1 MIPIRVSISPR
12 KTPYTNYVLIA
23 ANIIIFLL
31 SYHPTPQRYGA
42 QSFTEP
48 LRAWAQAFELTPAQ
62 PQMWQFVTYSF
73 LHGNWGH
80 IIFNMY
86 FLYMFGNNVNDKL
99 GHTGYTCFYLAGAVF
114 SGIGHAMLSSTPVL
128 GASGAV
134 AAVTGAYLVLFP
146 KTLITIVYY
155 MIIYFGTMELPA
167 IYFIGLKMIVI
178 DYFVARST
186 QGVAYNA
193 HLFGY
198 AYGITATI
206 LLLAMGLIPQHYADL
221 LAMIKQTNRRRKYRD
236 VVSGGYDPF
245 KGRLQKKNV
254 KGKDVKTEVEKE
266 KDDKASKLRAE
277 TISFINQRNLSS
289 AARVYMELTKKDRSQ
304 ILPERYQLDIA
315 NQLMAMNQWECSAQA
330 YENFL
335 ANYKNYQYLEQV
347 ELMLG
352 ILYSRYLR
360 RKDDA
365 IEHLTSASTRLTDP
379 GQIKMCEE
387 ELAKLEK

>member
-23 ANIIIFLL
+23 VNIIIFIL
-31 SYHPTPQRYGA
+31 SYHPTHQRYGA
-42 QSFTEP
+42 QSFIEP
-48 LRAWAQAFELTPAQ
+48 LRVWAQAFELTPAQ
-62 PQMWQFVTYSF
+62 PQIWQFVTYSF
-73 LHGNWGH
+73 LHANWMH

-86 FLYMFGNNVNDKL
+86 FLYLFGNNVNDKL
-99 GHTGYTCFYLAGAVF
+99 GHTGYTCFYLAGAVL
-114 SGIGHAMLSSTPVL
+114 SGIGHVMLSELPVL

-146 KTLITIVYY
+146 KTLITIVYWFFFIGR
-155 MIIYFGTMELPA
+155 MDLPA

-178 DYFVARST
+178 DNIVNKST
-186 QGVAYNA
+186 PLVAYNA
-193 HLFGY
+193 HLSGY
-198 AYGITATI
+198 AFGIIATM
-206 LLLAMGLIPQHYADL
+206 LLLATGLIPQHYADL
-221 LAMIKQTNRRRKYRD
+221 LAMMKQGNRRRKYRD

-245 KGRLQKKNV
+245 KGRLHKKNV
-254 KGKDVKTEVEKE
+254 KSKDVRTEAEKE
-266 KDDKASKLRAE
+266 KDDKAFKLRAE
-277 TISFINQRNLSS
+277 AIGLINQRNLSA
-289 AARVYMELTKKDRSQ
+289 AARAYMELTKEDRSQ
-304 ILPERYQLDIA
+304 ILPERHQLDIA

-365 IEHLTSASTRLTDP
+365 VKHLTSASTRLTDP

>member
-23 ANIIIFLL
+23 VNIIIFML
-31 SYHPTPQRYGA
+31 SYHPTTQRYGA

-62 PQMWQFVTYSF
+62 PQIWQFVTYSF
-73 LHGNWGH
+73 LHGSWEH

-86 FLYMFGNNVNDKL
+86 FLYLFGNNVNDKL
-99 GHTGYTCFYLAGAVF
+99 GHTGYTCFYLAGAVV

-134 AAVTGAYLVLFP
+134 AAITGAYLVLFP
-146 KTLITIVYY
+146 KTLITIVYWFFF
-155 MIIYFGTMELPA
+155 IGTIELHA

-178 DYFVARST
+178 DNIVNKST
-186 QGVAYNA
+186 PHVAYSA
-193 HLFGY
+193 HLSGY
-198 AYGITATI
+198 AFGVIATM
-206 LLLAMGLIPQHYADL
+206 LLLVTGLIPQHYADL
-221 LAMIKQTNRRRKYRD
+221 LAMIKQGNRRRKYRG
-236 VVSGGYDPF
+236 VVSGEYDPF
-245 KGRLQKKNV
+245 KGRLHKKNV
-254 KGKDVKTEVEKE
+254 KSKDVGTEAGKE
-266 KDDKASKLRAE
+266 KDDKALKLRTEA
-277 TISFINQRNLSS
+277 ISFINQRNLSA
-289 AARVYMELTKKDRSQ
+289 AARAYMELTKEDRSQ
-304 ILPERYQLDIA
+304 TLPERHQLDIA

-335 ANYKNYQYLEQV
+335 ANYKTYQYLEQV